1 MMIEA
6 SEAGR
11 PVAAA
16 AAAAVDLTL
25 PSLLRLTGAA
35 NAAGSACG
43 RSSCALLAPPR
54 SRFDRPS
61 EKVGEGRR
69 ATRTPPHV

>member
-16 AAAAVDLTL
+16 AAAADLTL
-25 PSLLRLTGAA
+25 PRLLRLTGAA

-43 RSSCALLAPPR
+43 RSSCALLAPPPR